1 MDRVRPGIGPE
12 PPPPQALLTSSH
24 PQGREAIIT
33 ALDESTC
40 QQIFRSFILHS
51 SIHIFV
57 YLKASADFLVL
68 P

>member
-1 MDRVRPGIGPE
+1 MIERGLAQGQSLPH
-12 PPPPQALLTSSH
+12 PQALLTSSY

-33 ALDESTC
+33 ALDESAC

-57 YLKASADFLVL
+57 YLKASADFLVF